1 MSGGKVELTRPKGE
15 DWNDMFKG
23 VSIKEVRRSRISIGR
38 GRGHQQLRYP
48 PPGPRNRTSIC

>member
-23 VSIKEVRRSRISIGR
+23 VSIKEVRGPSCISIGQR
-38 GRGHQQLRYP
+38 PQRQ
-48 PPGPRNRTSIC
+48 